1 MPYLPDEPDH
11 DLFRFQL
18 SFQRIAMLIKT
29 TQGQLVL
36 LSKYS
41 TSETESHLWPELDF
55 VHNLDNIADA
65 IS

>member
-41 TSETESHLWPELDF
+41 TGETESHLWPELDL
-55 VHNLDNIADA
+55 VHDLDNIADT

>member
-41 TSETESHLWPELDF
+41 ACEAESHLWPELDL
-55 VHNLDNIADA
+55 VHDLDNIADA